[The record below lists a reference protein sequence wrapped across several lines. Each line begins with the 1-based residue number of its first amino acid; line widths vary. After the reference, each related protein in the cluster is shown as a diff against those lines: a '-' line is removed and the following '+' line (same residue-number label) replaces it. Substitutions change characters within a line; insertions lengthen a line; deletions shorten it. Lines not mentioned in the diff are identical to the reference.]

1 LEFYFRSHLKTA
13 KATIAFSEGEIS
25 NSRRACTSVVRYN
38 LHLFLASHF
47 LFLLALMHH
56 GNRRIPSGWAALL
69 QQRGHYIGVGY
80 WSLAC
85 IFPFHLTMGWLVCFF
100 LHGIAGIENISGS
113 TGLDTAESCARNGLM
128 ARYLHIPRLA
138 NTLHILSLHL
148 SCEIKSSLL
157 KKPANSDC
165 WLFMTHF

>member
-1 LEFYFRSHLKTA
+1 LEGRVRVK
-13 KATIAFSEGEIS
+13 GC
-25 NSRRACTSVVRYN
+25 RRPRAIDQ
-38 LHLFLASHF
+38 LFLASHF

-128 ARYLHIPRLA
+128 ARYLQIPRLA
-138 NTLHILSLHL
+138 NTLHIAYFLFPSP
-148 SCEIKSSLL
+148 SRVKSNHRFIRNQ
-157 KKPANSDC
+157 KTVTVGCA
-165 WLFMTHF
+165 